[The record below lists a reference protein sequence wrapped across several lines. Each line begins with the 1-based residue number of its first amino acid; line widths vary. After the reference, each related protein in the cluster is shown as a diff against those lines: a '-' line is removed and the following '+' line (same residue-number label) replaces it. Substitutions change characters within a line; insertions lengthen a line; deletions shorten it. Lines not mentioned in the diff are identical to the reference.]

1 MRIESELINACVQV
15 FDQKLKIVQDLLVA
29 RTEMMV
35 LGDSVVTLD
44 MKALETKYA
53 QLSRVVAD
61 NVKNLKNKNVSRLS
75 IEDLERVSSKTAVPR
90 LSETSAPPS
99 NALFDKGI
107 TMLTDEI
114 RVLQS
119 QLTIAKDRL
128 NTVKNE
134 INSLEAEVL
143 ASTNSTASK
152 SITTN
157 TSTYDME
164 IQML

>member
-15 FDQKLKIVQDLLVA
+15 FEQKLKIVQDLLVA

-35 LGDSVVTLD
+35 LGGSIVTLD
-44 MKALETKYA
+44 MKALETKYE

-90 LSETSAPPS
+90 LSETSAPPP

-107 TMLTDEI
+107 TILTDEI

-119 QLTIAKDRL
+119 
-128 NTVKNE
+128 N
-134 INSLEAEVL
+134 
-143 ASTNSTASK
+143 
-152 SITTN
+152 
-157 TSTYDME
+157 
-164 IQML
+164 